1 MTVFRVIHQIN
12 KFWATKS
19 FIALAVISITLVN
32 LSLIAP
38 SATGA
43 SQPRKILTGWI
54 PYYSMKTSLPAAL
67 NNADLIKEVMPFWYT
82 LKFDG
87 KNKSLFVSDLYVSG
101 NPSIPIAT
109 PLAAMRAAGFQIIPT
124 ITDGTDKL
132 VLSNLL
138 ASAANR
144 TKTAK
149 TIFDFVML
157 NNYDGVDLDFEG
169 FAFVDGNTTWAK
181 TAPLWVAFVKE
192 LSAMLHANNKLL
204 SVSSPY
210 NFNPTE
216 KQKGYTV
223 YAWPQIAAHIDRLR
237 IMTYDYSVAKV
248 GPIGPIAW
256 TEKTIAYATSIM
268 PASKVYLGLAG
279 YGRDWVTK
287 VEGTCPAPFV
297 NAIKVGAKAATFVMR
312 DAATLAA
319 SYQVTPVFDEKFGEA
334 TFTYSKAYEGTTA
347 DGRSTICT
355 ATRTAWYQNAQSYKI
370 RSELVS
376 KYKLG
381 GVTAWTLGMEEPL
394 AMEAI
399 RQTALNIAPAK
410 VVSTLISDKVI
421 SSYGSA
427 INLSG
432 QISLEDKSPVS
443 NLPIR
448 IEGKSASETT
458 WRNLGLAN
466 TGVDGKFATAILL
479 SKPINIRI
487 ATDGTWERAESLS
500 NEIAIQI
507 DRTISLSAP
516 GTEKA
521 KTAFLISG
529 TVRPRAAGAN
539 LSLMKFTAGA
549 WKNVA
554 NAVTDEQGNFVF
566 PIAGEPRSI
575 VRYQVIVQADSTWRQ
590 VAAPEFSIIIR

>member
-1 MTVFRVIHQIN
+1 MTASKIN
-12 KFWATKS
+12 RLKNRS
-19 FIALAVISITLVN
+19 ALTIVVA
-32 LSLIAP
+32 LIAGSLAIFS
-38 SATGA
+38 SAPA
-43 SQPRKILTGWI
+43 NSANQPRKILTGWI
-54 PYYSMKTSLPAAL
+54 PYYGMKTALPAAL

-87 KNKSLFVSDLYVSG
+87 KSKVAVVTDLYAPA
-101 NPSIPIAT
+101 NPSVPIAT

-124 ITDGTDKL
+124 ITDGMDKL

-138 ASAANR
+138 ASQANR

-149 TIFDFVML
+149 TISDFVL
-157 NNYDGVDLDFEG
+157 ANNYDGIDLDFEG

-192 LSAMLHANNKLL
+192 LSALLHSNNKLL

-210 NFNPTE
+210 NFKPAE
-216 KQKGYTV
+216 KQRGYTV

-248 GPIGPIAW
+248 GPIGPITW
-256 TEKTIAYATSIM
+256 TEKTVAYAISIM
-268 PASKVYLGLAG
+268 PASKVYVGLAG

-287 VEGTCPAPFV
+287 VDGVCPAPFI

-312 DAATLAA
+312 DAAALAA
-319 SYQVTPVFDEKFGEA
+319 SYQVAPIYDEKTGEA
-334 TFTYSKAYEGTTA
+334 TFTYTKTYEGTTVA
-347 DGRSTICT
+347 GLSTTCT
-355 ATRTAWYQNAQSYKI
+355 ATRTVWYQNAQSYLL
-370 RSELVS
+370 RSALVA

-410 VVSTLISDKVI
+410 VFSTLTSNEA
-421 SSYGSA
+421 SALYASA
-427 INLSG
+427 INLYG
-432 QISLEDKSPVS
+432 QLNLEDNSPLASIPV
-443 NLPIR
+443 R
-448 IEGKSASETT
+448 IEGKSATDTT
-458 WRNLGLAN
+458 WRLLGTIN
-466 TGVDGKFATAILL
+466 TGVDGKFAIPILL
-479 SKPINIRI
+479 GKPTTIRLT
-487 ATDGTWERAESLS
+487 TDGTWERAESFS
-500 NEIAIQI
+500 NEFAIQI

-516 GTEKA
+516 GTSRA
-521 KTAFLISG
+521 ATAFSISG
-529 TVRPRAAGAN
+529 VLCPRTAGAVV
-539 LSLMKFTAGA
+539 SLLKFSGGA

-554 NAVTDEQGNFVF
+554 TATTDEQGGFSFSV
-566 PIAGEPRSI
+566 AGESRSI
-575 VRYQVIVQADSTWRQ
+575 VRYQVVVQGDSVWRQ